1 MSSDP
6 TKTDPDME
14 AFRAEAEKAE
24 PPASESVGAQAE
36 AAPTEGP
43 TSPEFMGAM
52 FKMIFGTLAMRGGAH
67 WVLKEA
73 EAKQL
78 GEAAAPIVDKYMPA
92 FLNKY
97 GAELAFAWTFG
108 MVVYPRVVQT
118 RVEAE
123 KRGVTWRL
131 FGWLSPKE
139 A

>member
-1 MSSDP
+1 MA
-6 TKTDPDME
+6 
-14 AFRAEAEKAE
+14 AFKAEAEAAE
-24 PPASESVGAQAE
+24 PPASEPVGAQAE
-36 AAPTEGP
+36 GATAEVP

-52 FKMIFGTLAMRGGAH
+52 FRMIFGTVAMRGGAH
-67 WVLKEA
+67 WALNDA

-78 GEAAAPIVDKYMPA
+78 GESSAPIIDKYMPA
-92 FLNKY
+92 FLSKY

-123 KRGVTWRL
+123 KRGVKWRL
-131 FGWLSPKE
+131 FGWLAPKE